1 MHIQLIEFAQL
12 HAQESIIKTIQQ
24 WDALQYVQRIL
35 IYLQI
40 QELTY
45 VFHNVIV
52 TSFLTTVLDN
62 V

>member
-1 MHIQLIEFAQL
+1 MHIQLIEFVQL
-12 HAQESIIKTIQQ
+12 HAQEYIIKTIQQ
-24 WDALQYVQRIL
+24 WDVLQYVQPIQ

-52 TSFLTTVLDN
+52 TNFLTTVLDN